1 MQPAGPRPSLRLRS
15 DVLRLEL
22 AVRGID
28 QRELAQAAGVS
39 EATVSHAANGH
50 AVNPQTLRR
59 IAAALASL
67 PRLPGAAELAEVR
80 ESEPVSR
87 PADNVRVAT

>member
-1 MQPAGPRPSLRLRS
+1 MQPASPRPSLRLRS
-15 DVLRLEL
+15 DVLRREL
-22 AVRGID
+22 AIRGID

-67 PRLPGAAELAEVR
+67 PRLPGAAELVGTPIAQMTA
-80 ESEPVSR
+80 S
-87 PADNVRVAT
+87 AD